1 MSILLFSEAGHS
13 WPVKRG
19 WGKLC
24 WHLLATHRP
33 PAKTS
38 TIGAAPNSSMSTA
51 NASLCVFV
59 NLGEQVL
66 GQACVEELAAA
77 ERFSGAQ
84 FVFEVFGQDEPLC
97 EQV

>member
-1 MSILLFSEAGHS
+1 
-13 WPVKRG
+13 
-19 WGKLC
+19 
-24 WHLLATHRP
+24 
-33 PAKTS
+33 
-38 TIGAAPNSSMSTA
+38 MSTA

-84 FVFEVFGQDEPLC
+84 FVFEVFGQGEPLC